1 MSKMI
6 LLIEDNEGDIFLI
19 KEAFRETNFQGDIIE
34 IKDGEAAIAF
44 FLEKKANQEPISINL
59 VLLDVNLPKKNGHEV
74 LKFIKSTDDLKHIPV
89 VMLTTSSS
97 KSDIKKAYDN
107 YVNSYITKPLDT
119 EDYQAVITQIQ
130 NYWFF
135 TTQLSN

>member
-1 MSKMI
+1 MMHKI

-19 KEAFRETNFQGDIIE
+19 KEALRETNFQGDITE

-44 FLEKKANQEPISINL
+44 FLEKKANQEPISISL

-74 LKFIKSTDDLKHIPV
+74 LQFIKNTANLKHIPV

-97 KSDIKKAYDN
+97 KSDIKKAYEN
-107 YVNSYITKPLDT
+107 SVNSYITKPLDT
-119 EDYQAVITQIQ
+119 EDFQEVIAKIQ
-130 NYWFF
+130 NYWFSI
-135 TTQLSN
+135 TQISE

>member
-1 MSKMI
+1 MRKMI

>member
-119 EDYQAVITQIQ
+119 EDYQAVISQIQ

>member
-135 TTQLSN
+135 TTQPSN